1 MAKETQ
7 KHKHTPDMTSGTI
20 VGPLLFFILPI
31 IGSSIFQQLYNTV
44 DFIFIGNVL
53 DRTAAAAVG
62 ASSALVYCCI
72 GLFSGI
78 SVGTSVVIAQAIGAK
93 DDARADRALHTSAG
107 FSLLGGIVLSSVTI
121 VFAPG
126 ILRLLNT
133 PVSVIQQAVVYMR
146 LYMLSAPAM
155 IFYNMCAGAL
165 RATGDSDTP
174 FRILALCGLINVA
187 ADALFLLVI
196 PMGVAGVA
204 LATLLSQVLSAVLA
218 ILALRRKGSPL
229 HLRARE
235 IRIDAAILREV
246 LRIGLP
252 AGFQALVITVSN
264 VIVQYYINA
273 FGETDVAAFAAY
285 YKVENFIYLP
295 IMAFGLAATTF
306 VGQNFG
312 ARQMRRVMRG
322 SNLTLL
328 MCIAVTVCISGLIL
342 LFPETV
348 LGWFMKDSAVV
359 KRAVLIACVSFP
371 FYWLYAF
378 LEVYGGALRGMGNSL
393 EPMVIIISNVCVLR
407 ITLLAI
413 FSHTVGTLRSIASV
427 YPITWGGAA
436 LCFIIAFWL
445 AMKKYKSEIRNT

>member
-1 MAKETQ
+1 
-7 KHKHTPDMTSGTI
+7 MTTGPI
-20 VGPLLFFILPI
+20 VGPLLLFILPI

-78 SVGTSVVIAQAIGAK
+78 SVGTSVIIAQAIGAR
-93 DDARADRALHTSAG
+93 DDERADRVLHTSAA
-107 FSLLGGIVLSSVTI
+107 FAPLGGILLSILTI
-121 VFAPG
+121 VFAFG

-133 PVSVIQQAVVYMR
+133 PASVIPDAVIYMR
-146 LYMLSAPAM
+146 IYMLSAPAM

-165 RATGDSDTP
+165 RATGDSETP
-174 FRILALCGLINVA
+174 FRILVVCGLVNVA
-187 ADALFLLVI
+187 ADALFLIVI

-218 ILALRRKGSPL
+218 VAALRKQNGRL
-229 HLRARE
+229 RLRAN
-235 IRIDAAILREV
+235 RIHIDPEVLRQI

-252 AGFQALVITVSN
+252 AGLQALVITVSN

-273 FGETDVAAFAAY
+273 FGETDIAAFATY

-295 IMAFGLAATTF
+295 IMAFGQAATTF
-306 VGQNFG
+306 AGQNTG
-312 ARQMRRVMRG
+312 AGQLRRVRNG
-322 SNLTLL
+322 SNITLL
-328 MCIAVTVCISGLIL
+328 LCIAVTVFLSGLIL
-342 LFPETV
+342 LFPKTV
-348 LGWFMKDSAVV
+348 FGWFMKDHDVV
-359 KRAVLIACVSFP
+359 KSAVLIAFVSFP

-378 LEVYGGALRGMGNSL
+378 LEVYGGALRGTGNSIG
-393 EPMVIIISNVCVLR
+393 PMVIIISNVCVLR
-407 ITLLAI
+407 IALLAI
-413 FSHTVGTLRSIASV
+413 FSKTIGTLRSIAAV

-436 LCFIIAFWL
+436 LCFAVAFSL
-445 AMKKYKSEIRNT
+445 TMLRTQNQNHPEHTSRKSQEELS